1 MLVYTELT
9 SIFSYIDVR
18 SKIVKYAGTF
28 INLNNKEKLLL
39 NDRTRDRD
47 TLENKC
53 SSIILLSILLKHP
66 MYFSKLIFYD
76 KSQLI
81 FNESQ
86 FLWFMTSVSC
96 VFMETFHTTTS
107 ISFAFFNCLSRRKTE
122 YNGNTTTPKLFRYI
136 KWVVCCGWNVRRT
149 AKKPH
154 EADRVQ
160 SLE

>member
-53 SSIILLSILLKHP
+53 SSIILLSILLKLP
-66 MYFSKLIFYD
+66 IYFSKLIFYD

-96 VFMETFHTTTS
+96 VFMETFHTT
-107 ISFAFFNCLSRRKTE
+107 ISFAFLTALTDEKQNIMATQQHRSCFDISNELFVAVEMCGEPRKNHTKQTV
-122 YNGNTTTPKLFRYI
+122 YK
-136 KWVVCCGWNVRRT
+136 
-149 AKKPH
+149 A
-154 EADRVQ
+154 
-160 SLE
+160 